1 VRAFL
6 LKIRQKSIH
15 SRLCYLILV
24 IFGDQC
30 DSEAQLFE
38 PPDGPTL
45 GRLGGLFVGMTRSQF
60 AVGLLFLEQVID
72 DDQDPVC
79 QGHDGFLAAHA
90 LFESLVV
97 GPQVGVLAARGPVGG
112 LDEGLLQPT
121 IALTRLGAQPFTG
134 ADLGLRADVPSWG
147 TGRARCPVPLRQSGQ
162 CAG

>member
-1 VRAFL
+1 MACAGYLGHPFGKRRALRMLRAFL

-60 AVGLLFLEQVID
+60 AVGLLF
-72 DDQDPVC
+72 
-79 QGHDGFLAAHA
+79 A
-90 LFESLVV
+90 S
-97 GPQVGVLAARGPVGG
+97 
-112 LDEGLLQPT
+112 
-121 IALTRLGAQPFTG
+121 
-134 ADLGLRADVPSWG
+134 
-147 TGRARCPVPLRQSGQ
+147 
-162 CAG
+162 AGDR